1 MTFSI
6 VYFDDNTGACGVAT
20 ATGSVAVGAFVPH
33 VEAGVGALTTQGAYT
48 NWLYGKIGLDRM
60 RKGEDSESVLQYL
73 INEDTGREYRQCLI
87 IGRDGSGAGWTGSEN
102 RQHREIVKTDGVI
115 AGGNLLAEKGVAAAM
130 IDSFQSHP
138 ENSIARR
145 LLDALRQGERA
156 GGDARGLVSAAI
168 KVDFLDKPPIDI
180 RVDYAPEATLEK
192 LFEVY
197 QHYHNSPFKE
207 FYAGVPTRTDF
218 SKCGSTS

>member
-6 VYFDDNTGACGVAT
+6 VHFNEKTGACGVAT

-48 NWLYGKIGLDRM
+48 NWLYGKIGLDRL
-60 RKGEDSESVLQYL
+60 RTGEDSDSVLQNL
-73 INEDTGREYRQCLI
+73 IKEDEGREYRQCLI
-87 IGRDGSGAGWTGSEN
+87 IDRKCLGVGWTGSEN
-102 RQHREIVKTDGVI
+102 MQHKEIAKTHGVI
-115 AGGNLLAEKGVAAAM
+115 AGGNFLADKGVASAM

-138 ENSIARR
+138 ETPLALR
-145 LLDALRQGERA
+145 LLEALRQGERA
-156 GGDARGLVSAAI
+156 GGDARGLISAAV

-192 LFEVY
+192 LFEVFL
-197 QHYHNSPFKE
+197 HYHSSPFAE

-218 SKCGSTS
+218 SKCGSSS